1 MELQRLLNT
10 IENLVER
17 DITVE
22 SRMVQKG
29 NETLTGITI
38 GKGYCKPT
46 VYMEHYEDMYQE
58 KGYEEVARKMIE
70 ICKEAE
76 IPNFDI
82 EQVSSWDYAK
92 DNLILCIAPANTNN
106 GIVTIPYL
114 DLELYFRVDLKNA
127 NMEEGT
133 YKVNET
139 MLTIWNVTKED
150 LIDVATRKNHYTVKS
165 MLDVMKELMGDMFD
179 DSIVIPPEQDQI
191 VIRTKENVFGASALY
206 NKELLKEIADKY
218 DSDLYIIPS
227 SIHELI
233 ALSIK
238 NGGSKEDMDSMVRE
252 VNATQVSPVEVLA
265 DHVYVFR
272 KDTMEIEW

>member
-1 MELQRLLNT
+1 
-10 IENLVER
+10 
-17 DITVE
+17 
-22 SRMVQKG
+22 
-29 NETLTGITI
+29 
-38 GKGYCKPT
+38 
-46 VYMEHYEDMYQE
+46 
-58 KGYEEVARKMIE
+58 
-70 ICKEAE
+70 
-76 IPNFDI
+76 
-82 EQVSSWDYAK
+82 
-92 DNLILCIAPANTNN
+92 
-106 GIVTIPYL
+106 
-114 DLELYFRVDLKNA
+114 
-127 NMEEGT
+127 MEEGT

-179 DSIVIPPEQDQI
+179 DSIVIPPEQDQT
-191 VIRTKENVFGASALY
+191 VIGTKNNVFGASALY

-272 KDTMEIEW
+272 RDTMEIEW